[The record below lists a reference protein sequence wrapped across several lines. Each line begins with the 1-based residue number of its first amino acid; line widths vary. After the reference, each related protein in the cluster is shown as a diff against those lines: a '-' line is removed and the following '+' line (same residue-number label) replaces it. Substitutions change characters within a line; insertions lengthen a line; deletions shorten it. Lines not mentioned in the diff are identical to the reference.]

1 MLSKIYDI
9 SRNFFFFFFT
19 PTREKNLKTLTYVSL
34 TLSEIYPE
42 SKKQKTRGRINAIN
56 AGTEEIKVGRSK
68 MIVPVACGLQPNLA
82 SSKIGLEPAF
92 SRSLPRLCNES
103 NRVL

>member
-1 MLSKIYDI
+1 
-9 SRNFFFFFFT
+9 
-19 PTREKNLKTLTYVSL
+19 
-34 TLSEIYPE
+34 
-42 SKKQKTRGRINAIN
+42 
-56 AGTEEIKVGRSK
+56 

-103 NRVL
+103 NRVLWDVRVIVLLEYFERDAEEFLESVELF